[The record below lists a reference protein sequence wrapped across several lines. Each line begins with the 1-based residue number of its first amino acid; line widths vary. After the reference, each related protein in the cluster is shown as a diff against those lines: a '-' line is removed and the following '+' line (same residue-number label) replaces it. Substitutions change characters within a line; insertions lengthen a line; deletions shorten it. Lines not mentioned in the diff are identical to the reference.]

1 MYASVPYVMI
11 FCQGSRSLLIA
22 VTWPPAAV
30 EATNAAIEVHLRKK
44 LFFRAYFC
52 PLTEFRFYFCLV
64 LISNDLLRKKLT
76 AYLQQLLFCWTC
88 WLLMLT
94 DRVAL
99 PNNYTRSQWRGVSS
113 RCLRRLGS
121 SRMMLHTIQGIVLG
135 GYNCW
140 SALNTFFS
148 GKLIAQQSHLFFIC
162 RLAYFQSNKGEDAIF
177 HLTSFRTIFGFYSNH
192 VAAILYFSLILFSWH
207 SFLLGVMH
215 VFCQYTILLSP
226 AITPN

>member
-1 MYASVPYVMI
+1 MFWPKYINSPVRCLWPHAAHTTKTAHTFFLSIAQAPNSPHRGVDATSSLTLPLNSATALSLRFLPWISQYNSSTWNWCRHMRSLRWFFPFKSLVRLNHLATLPPLLHPTLQPWLSARLIRRLEMYASVPYVMI

-22 VTWPPAAV
+22 VSWPPAAV

-94 DRVAL
+94 
-99 PNNYTRSQWRGVSS
+99 
-113 RCLRRLGS
+113 
-121 SRMMLHTIQGIVLG
+121 
-135 GYNCW
+135 
-140 SALNTFFS
+140 
-148 GKLIAQQSHLFFIC
+148 
-162 RLAYFQSNKGEDAIF
+162 E
-177 HLTSFRTIFGFYSNH
+177 
-192 VAAILYFSLILFSWH
+192 
-207 SFLLGVMH
+207 
-215 VFCQYTILLSP
+215 
-226 AITPN
+226 